1 MYSGKRSSTVH
12 GGTRVPNARVSD
24 CTSSVIH
31 GHLGPAVAVYA
42 EPGAKS
48 VTGGHSCVLCVQSL
62 SDPRGTPSPTLGVRS
77 LCKPGKMEVDV
88 SGDVSLD
95 VSQSSGPQ
103 IVLELREP
111 ESPEYIFLLI
121 VECLEIAS

>member
-1 MYSGKRSSTVH
+1 
-12 GGTRVPNARVSD
+12 
-24 CTSSVIH
+24 
-31 GHLGPAVAVYA
+31 
-42 EPGAKS
+42 
-48 VTGGHSCVLCVQSL
+48 
-62 SDPRGTPSPTLGVRS
+62 
-77 LCKPGKMEVDV
+77 MEVDV